1 MSAPADKV
9 VRVPSRPVLPFT
21 SPTLVRFASIAFCGV
36 LPALVLISVFAA
48 AVGDDS
54 VAFDFRVF
62 LSAAHAVL
70 HGESPYPSLA
80 ASDEVIGRSYV
91 YPPLTALVSVPFTAL
106 PEEVAGLI
114 VMALLAAAALAVPW
128 VIGVR
133 DWRCYGVL
141 LLWPPVISGIQT
153 GSVTLAIALLA
164 AVGWR
169 FRDSSAL
176 ASSTAIGV
184 TLAAKIFLW
193 PLVVWLAAT
202 RRVGSAVSALAIGV
216 GLLLASWAAIGFAG
230 LVDYPSL
237 LRRLQ
242 DAEGADSYTAYIVG
256 LDLGLPSAVARA
268 VWLAV
273 GLAAL
278 ASVVALA
285 RRGDEQT
292 AFVVAIV
299 ASLALTPIVWLHYFA
314 LLLVVVA
321 LARPSLGVIWFVPLL
336 MVVTPGSGHP
346 TPFQTA
352 WTLAVALVTVV
363 LAVRE
368 SRGGSARVLVPAAVR
383 A

>member
-9 VRVPSRPVLPFT
+9 VRVPSGPVLPFT

-70 HGESPYPSLA
+70 HGESPYPSMT

-106 PEEVAGLI
+106 SEQAAGLI

-128 VIGVR
+128 VVGVR

-202 RRVGSAVSALAIGV
+202 RRVGGAVSALAIGV

-278 ASVVALA
+278 ACVVALA

-314 LLLVVVA
+314 LLLVAVA
-321 LARPSLGVIWFVPLL
+321 VARPSLGVIWFVPLL

-352 WTLAVALVTVV
+352 WTLAVALVTVA

-368 SRGGSARVLVPAAVR
+368 SRSGSARVLVPAAVR

>member
-9 VRVPSRPVLPFT
+9 ARVPSGPVLPFT

-62 LSAAHAVL
+62 LSASHAVL

-91 YPPLTALVSVPFTAL
+91 YPPLTALVSVPFTVL
-106 PEEVAGLI
+106 PEEAAGLI

-169 FRDSSAL
+169 FRDRSAL
-176 ASSTAIGV
+176 ASSIAIGV
-184 TLAAKIFLW
+184 TLTAKIFLW

-202 RRVGSAVSALAIGV
+202 RRVGRAVSALAIGV
-216 GLLLASWAAIGFAG
+216 GILLASWAAIGFAG
-230 LVDYPSL
+230 LADYPSL

-273 GLAAL
+273 GLVAL
-278 ASVVALA
+278 ASVIALA